1 MRKLLPFILGIV
13 TLIWIIGGT
22 LWYKRNYCDIA
33 DIQSSAPTVAIR
45 QGAQTITHTAP
56 FFFPLA
62 DVRPVFTSESIP
74 VFKKTV
80 DFLNSNP
87 DKTLIIRGLY
97 SSKEKSLKPNTDLG
111 IYRAL
116 SIKEVLSSMG
126 AADEAI
132 EIESSKNDNLHFIN
146 NQLSDGI
153 EFLFSNNT
161 NVVFQSLNIYFP
173 NRKFQ
178 FKESDELSD
187 YFRIL
192 GKFLIINP
200 ETTVTISAHASIT
213 EGGLSSTRRLEYIKS
228 FLEIKRFDLNR
239 FKFQNKKTQS
249 PLTRGK
255 NIKNQRIEIRIA

>member
-33 DIQSSAPTVAIR
+33 DIQQNAPTVAIK

-62 DVRPVFTSESIP
+62 DVRPVFTIESIP

-80 DFLNSNP
+80 DFLNNNP
-87 DKTLIIRGLY
+87 DKILIIRGLY
-97 SSKEKSLKPNTDLG
+97 SSKEKALKPNIDLG
-111 IYRAL
+111 IYRAS
-116 SIKEVLSSMG
+116 SIKQVLSSMG
-126 AADEAI
+126 ADDEAI
-132 EIESSKNDNLHFIN
+132 EIESAKNDNLHFIN

-153 EFLFSNNT
+153 EFLFSNNS
-161 NVVFQSLNIYFP
+161 NVGFQSLNMYFP
-173 NRKFQ
+173 SKKIQ

-187 YFRIL
+187 YFRRL

-200 ETTVTISAHASIT
+200 ETTISISAHASIT
-213 EGGLSSTRRLEYIKS
+213 EGGQCSTKRLNFMKS
-228 FLEIKRFDLNR
+228 FLELKKFNLNR

-249 PLTRGK
+249 PLTKEK
-255 NIKNQRIEIRIA
+255 NIKNQRIEIRMA

>member
-1 MRKLLPFILGIV
+1 MRKLLPFILGSV

-33 DIQSSAPTVAIR
+33 DIQSSAPTVAIK

-80 DFLNSNP
+80 DFLNNNP

-97 SSKEKSLKPNTDLG
+97 SSKEKALKPNTDLG

-116 SIKEVLSSMG
+116 SIKQVLSGMG
-126 AADEAI
+126 ADDEAI
-132 EIESSKNDNLHFIN
+132 DVESAKNDNLHFIN

-161 NVVFQSLNIYFP
+161 NVSFQSLNMYFP
-173 NRKFQ
+173 SKKYQ
-178 FKESDELSD
+178 FKESEELSD
-187 YFRIL
+187 YFRRL
-192 GKFLIINP
+192 GKYLIINP
-200 ETTVTISAHASIT
+200 ESTITISAHSSIT
-213 EGGLSSTRRLEYIKS
+213 EGGYCSTRRLDYIKS
-228 FLEIKRFDLNR
+228 YLELKKFDLNR
-239 FKFQNKKTQS
+239 FKFQNKRTQS
-249 PLTRGK
+249 PLTKEK
-255 NIKNQRIEIRIA
+255 NIKNQRIEIRMA